1 MIVVVAA
8 GSVTARVVE
17 AVGDGVPVS
26 LAARTGG
33 MRLTVFYGRL
43 HALCGRG
50 ECAWW

>member
-8 GSVTARVVE
+8 GPVTARVVE

-33 MRLTVFYGRL
+33 VRLVVTYGRS
-43 HALCGRG
+43 HAR
-50 ECAWW
+50 WSW